1 MERANGYSGVTWC
14 KWSAPMWYGSAHGGF
29 YETLTLLVY
38 FALLATPLP
47 ATNPGAHASCLTLSP
62 PCSLPAA
69 NLQPSP
75 PSHSASL
82 MPSSLSSVSLQH
94 ITKTSR
100 AHTQAPCCQYRY
112 APIRLRFEH
121 LCLCEFKSDANL
133 VMPILIPNLIQNLI
147 PASLPLRRIANMDC
161 DGL

>member
-1 MERANGYSGVTWC
+1 
-14 KWSAPMWYGSAHGGF
+14 MWYGGAHGGF
-29 YETLTLLVY
+29 YETLTSLVY

-62 PCSLPAA
+62 PCSL
-69 NLQPSP
+69 QPSP

-82 MPSSLSSVSLQH
+82 MPSSLSSVGLQH
-94 ITKTSR
+94 IAKTSR
-100 AHTQAPCCQYRY
+100 AHTQAPCCHNRY

-121 LCLCEFKSDANL
+121 LCLCEFKSDANP
-133 VMPILIPNLIQNLI
+133 VVPILIPNLIQNLI